1 MASRPSP
8 STRTPS
14 ARKPAA
20 RSGSRPA
27 AKRAP
32 AQRSASSQRKKQP
45 SVGFRILRAIGRALT
60 ALWLFIAHG
69 IGAGIR
75 SIGGSARDLD
85 PTHRRDGIGLGLIGL
100 AAVLAASVWTSGN
113 AIVTE
118 VLGLLISG
126 ASGRLAWLVPI
137 AVAALGLRVIRH
149 PEESADTGRIAIGGV
164 AVFLSLAGLCH
175 LIAGSPQPVQG
186 VAEMQVGGGYIGWFA
201 SAPLVAAVGAW
212 LSGLLL
218 VLLLAFEKIG

>member
-137 AVAALGLRVIRH
+137 AVAAAAM
-149 PEESADTGRIAIGGV
+149 P
-164 AVFLSLAGLCH
+164 
-175 LIAGSPQPVQG
+175 
-186 VAEMQVGGGYIGWFA
+186 
-201 SAPLVAAVGAW
+201 AAVVVVTLIGRRGDEAEQA
-212 LSGLLL
+212 
-218 VLLLAFEKIG
+218 VLAFRSEERRVGKECRSRWSPYH